1 MNIEHNTLIDTFNR
15 SINYLRVSITDHCNL
30 RCQYCTPRDGKTE
43 HANLLSYEEILRVV
57 RLAVGLGIKKVRL
70 TGGEPLVR
78 RGVMPFIQRLA
89 QVDGLREIRLTTN
102 GVLLEDMLPDL
113 HEAGLEKLNIS
124 LDSLRPRRFEEITG
138 SACFAKVWRG
148 IEKALE
154 MGFPVIKLNVVAM
167 RGVNDDE
174 FIDFA
179 RLSIKQPLDIRF
191 IEFMPVGLAG
201 AGQQG
206 KFISAADIMTIIAPL
221 GELQPIK
228 SQRLHGPARMFKLP
242 GAAGSLGFISP
253 LSNHF
258 CDTCNRLRLT
268 SQGRL
273 RSCLLTDREE
283 DIKGPLRAGASDDDI
298 RQLLIKTII
307 NKPKGHT
314 LAQGRKTGSCHG
326 EMSRI
331 GG

>member
-1 MNIEHNTLIDTFNR
+1 MNTDHNTLTDTFNR

-30 RCQYCTPRDGKTE
+30 RCQYCTPQGGKAE
-43 HANLLSYEEILRVV
+43 HTSLLSYEEILRVV

-102 GVLLEDMLPDL
+102 GVLLEDMLHDL
-113 HEAGLEKLNIS
+113 HEAGLKKLNIS
-124 LDSLRPRRFEEITG
+124 LDSLRPRRFQEITG
-138 SACFAKVWRG
+138 FDCFSKVWRG

-179 RLSIKQPLDIRF
+179 RLTIKQPLDVRF

-201 AGQQG
+201 AGQQK
-206 KFISAADIMTIIAPL
+206 KFISAADIMTMISPL
-221 GELQPIK
+221 GELQPIR

-242 GAAGSLGFISP
+242 EAVGSLGFISP

-283 DIKGPLRAGASDDDI
+283 DLKGPLRSGASNDDI

-314 LAQGRKTGSCHG
+314 LTQGRKTGSCHG

>member
-1 MNIEHNTLIDTFNR
+1 MNTDHNTLTDTFNR

-43 HANLLSYEEILRVV
+43 HTNLLSYEEILRVV

-102 GVLLEDMLPDL
+102 GVLLEDMLHDL
-113 HEAGLEKLNIS
+113 HKAGLEKLNIS
-124 LDSLRPRRFEEITG
+124 LDSLRPRRFQEITG
-138 SACFAKVWRG
+138 FDCFTKVWRG

-154 MGFPVIKLNVVAM
+154 MSFPVIKLNVVAM

-179 RLSIKQPLDIRF
+179 RLTIKQPLDIRF

-201 AGQQG
+201 TGQQE
-206 KFISAADIMTIIAPL
+206 KFISTADIMAMLAPL
-221 GELQPIK
+221 GALQPIK

-283 DIKGPLRAGASDDDI
+283 DLKGPLRNGASDDDI
-298 RQLLIKTII
+298 RRLLIQTII

-314 LAQGRKTGSCHG
+314 LTLGRKTGSCHG

>member
-1 MNIEHNTLIDTFNR
+1 MNADHNFLTDTFNR

-30 RCQYCTPRDGKTE
+30 RCQYCTPRGGKTE
-43 HANLLSYEEILRVV
+43 HTDLLSYEEILRVV
-57 RLAVGLGIKKVRL
+57 RLAVELGIKKVRL

-78 RGVMPFIQRLA
+78 RGVMPFIQHLV
-89 QVDGLREIRLTTN
+89 QVDGLTEIRLTTN
-102 GVLLEDMLPDL
+102 GVLLEDMLAGL
-113 HEAGLEKLNIS
+113 HESGLEKLNIS
-124 LDSLRPRRFEEITG
+124 LDSLLPRRFQEITG
-138 SACFAKVWRG
+138 FDCFPKVWRG

-179 RLSIKQPLDIRF
+179 RLTINQPLDIRF

-201 AGQQG
+201 AGQQE
-206 KFISAADIMTIIAPL
+206 KFISVADIMAMIAPL

-273 RSCLLTDREE
+273 RSCLLTDSEE
-283 DIKGPLRAGASDDDI
+283 DLKGPLRAGASDEDI
-298 RQLLIKTII
+298 RQLLTKTII

-314 LAQGRKTGSCHG
+314 LAQGQKTGSCHG